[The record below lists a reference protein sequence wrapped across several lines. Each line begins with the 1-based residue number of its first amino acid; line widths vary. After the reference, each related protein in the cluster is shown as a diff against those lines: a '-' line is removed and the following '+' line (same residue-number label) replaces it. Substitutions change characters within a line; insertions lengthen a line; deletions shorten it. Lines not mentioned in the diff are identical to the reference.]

1 MKRTLIFQDSENFR
15 DTIDLLEVPRQ
26 MYGEG
31 AFEAFAV
38 FLKGNRKELLGYFH
52 HMICIS
58 HGLVDVHDPRGIS
71 EIMENLHRSYGFD
84 SILVPATAFGRM
96 LAPRLA
102 KRLRTGL
109 VADVTDIITDGGR
122 LELIRPAYSGKILA
136 GITNI
141 GKGPVMMSVRPKVF
155 EYSAEGSLET
165 EIQEYTKPVKK
176 RWALKCLKVEDK
188 KSTYDIRESE
198 VLISGGG
205 GITGGIPQLYSLA
218 EELNGKV
225 SASRRIVDQGLAPRN
240 IQVGHSG
247 KTVSP
252 RLYMAL
258 GINGA
263 MQHVEGLRNVESIIS
278 VNTARNAPIC
288 SLSDIVVEGDAREF
302 VESLTT
308 RIKVYRSQG
317 NGE

>member
-15 DTIDLLEVPRQ
+15 NTIDLLEVARR

-31 AFEAFAV
+31 AFETFAV
-38 FLKGNRKELLGYFH
+38 SLKGNRKELFGYFH
-52 HMICIS
+52 HLICIS
-58 HGLVDVHDPRGIS
+58 HGLVDVHDPRGIT
-71 EIMENLHRSYGFD
+71 EILENFHRSYGFD
-84 SILVPATAFGRM
+84 SILVPATDFGRM

-109 VADVTDIITDGGR
+109 VADVTEIRNDGER

-136 GITNI
+136 GITCI
-141 GKGPVMMSVRPKVF
+141 GNGPVMMSVRPNVF
-155 EYSAEGSLET
+155 EYSGEAGLET
-165 EIQEYTKPVKK
+165 EIHEYTEPVKK
-176 RWALKCLKVEDK
+176 QWALKCLKVEEK
-188 KSTYDIRESE
+188 EQTYDIRESE

-205 GITGGIPQLYSLA
+205 GIKRGFPQLYSLA

-225 SASRRIVDQGLAPRN
+225 AASRKIVDQGGAPRN

-263 MQHVEGLRNVESIIS
+263 MQHVEGLRNVETIIS
-278 VNTARNAPIC
+278 VNTSGNAPIC
-288 SLSDIVVEGDAREF
+288 SLSDIVVEGDALDF
-302 VESLTT
+302 VEKLTA

-317 NGE
+317 KGE

>member
-1 MKRTLIFQDSENFR
+1 
-15 DTIDLLEVPRQ
+15 
-26 MYGEG
+26 
-31 AFEAFAV
+31 
-38 FLKGNRKELLGYFH
+38 
-52 HMICIS
+52 
-58 HGLVDVHDPRGIS
+58 
-71 EIMENLHRSYGFD
+71 
-84 SILVPATAFGRM
+84 
-96 LAPRLA
+96 
-102 KRLRTGL
+102 
-109 VADVTDIITDGGR
+109 
-122 LELIRPAYSGKILA
+122 
-136 GITNI
+136 
-141 GKGPVMMSVRPKVF
+141 
-155 EYSAEGSLET
+155 
-165 EIQEYTKPVKK
+165 
-176 RWALKCLKVEDK
+176 
-188 KSTYDIRESE
+188 